1 MIGTDVRLA
10 GEVIFFFKEGELI
23 LDLERFQPN
32 LAGVEQ
38 ETEEHQEQH
47 GAHHVSLHVESPPH
61 ACNLPQHFL

>member
-1 MIGTDVRLA
+1 MIGTGVRLE
-10 GEVIFFFKEGELI
+10 GEVIFFFVELI